1 MRNKVK
7 LPAILLVTAA
17 LVVITACGNNQ
28 SSTATSNTENHA
40 NHTATQS
47 ASTAGSP
54 SASAASTAAAAKP
67 TSYKFG
73 KLKIQALSGAVCGA
87 PSYIAYEKGFFA
99 EEGLDV
105 ELVSGSMDSMKAG
118 LATGEFT
125 VTNGDFVWFTSI
137 QQGLDLKVIGGLH
150 HGCIKLVVPPG
161 SSIKSAADLKGKKI
175 GVDEIGGVPMAVA
188 SVVLSNAGLD
198 PQKDV
203 EWRAYPL
210 DQLQEGVKKGEIDVY
225 AAWDPFG
232 KLAEINNGYTVLS
245 DISTDPIFA
254 GKSCCFLYA
263 SGKQI
268 KDNPE
273 KVQAIARAYQK
284 AAAWIAQ
291 NPEEAAKIEIEKKYV
306 ATDDLALVTDLIKS
320 YHFDYTTDAAKD
332 DIRYFVEQFSK
343 TGFLKKDTDPE
354 KFANDAYSDILNSGK

>member
-1 MRNKVK
+1 MNNKKK
-7 LPAILLVTAA
+7 LPAILLATSA
-17 LVVITACGNNQ
+17 LAVVTACGNNTAEKNT
-28 SSTATSNTENHA
+28 STNNHNHTSNT
-40 NHTATQS
+40 
-47 ASTAGSP
+47 
-54 SASAASTAAAAKP
+54 AAATAKAP
-67 TSYKFG
+67 VGNAAAGNSGKAAKTSYKYG

-87 PSYIAYEKGFFA
+87 PSYVAYEKGFFA

-105 ELVSGSMDSMKAG
+105 ELVSGSMDTMKTG

-161 SSIKSAADLKGKKI
+161 SDIKTAADLKGKRI

-188 SVVLSNAGLD
+188 SVVLTNAGLD

-203 EWRAYPL
+203 QWLAYPL

-232 KLAEINNGYTVLS
+232 KLAEVNNGYTVLA
-245 DISTDPIFA
+245 DISTDANFA
-254 GKSCCFLYA
+254 GRSCCFLYA
-263 SGKQI
+263 SGKKI
-268 KDNPE
+268 KEDPE
-273 KVQAIARAYQK
+273 RVAAIARAYQK
-284 AAAWIAQ
+284 ATAWIAEH
-291 NPEEAAKIEIEKKYV
+291 PEETAKLEIEKKYV
-306 ATDDLALVTDLIKS
+306 ATDDVKLVTDLIES
-320 YHFDYTTDAAKD
+320 YHFNFTTEAAQED
-332 DIRYFVEQFSK
+332 VRYFVKQFSK

-354 KFANDAYSDILNSGK
+354 EFLKTAYYDVFGAVK

>member
-1 MRNKVK
+1 MNNNKK
-7 LPAILLVTAA
+7 LPAILLVTSAL
-17 LVVITACGNNQ
+17 LVVTACGNN
-28 SSTATSNTENHA
+28 TAENNNSA
-40 NHTATQS
+40 NNHKHTATANAGTANTT
-47 ASTAGSP
+47 ASG
-54 SASAASTAAAAKP
+54 AAATNSGKAAK
-67 TSYKFG
+67 TEFKYG

-87 PSYIAYEKGFFA
+87 PSYVAYEKGFFA

-105 ELVSGSMDSMKAG
+105 ELVSGSMDTMKTG
-118 LATGEFT
+118 LTTGEFT

-161 SSIKSAADLKGKKI
+161 SDIKTAADLKGKRI

-203 EWRAYPL
+203 QWLAYPL

-232 KLAEINNGYTVLS
+232 KLAEVNDGYTVLS
-245 DISTDPIFA
+245 DISTDANFA

-263 SGKQI
+263 SGKKI
-268 KDNPE
+268 KEDPE
-273 KVQAIARAYQK
+273 RVAAIARAYQK
-284 AAAWIAQ
+284 ATAWIAEH
-291 NPEEAAKIEIEKKYV
+291 PEETAKLEIEKKYV
-306 ATDDLALVTDLIKS
+306 ATDDVKLVTDLIES
-320 YHFDYTTDAAKD
+320 YHFNFTTDAAKED
-332 DIRYFVEQFSK
+332 VLYFVKEFSK

-354 KFANDAYSDILNSGK
+354 GFLKTAYYDVFGAAK